1 MRGSCI
7 VDSHDEVVTI
17 VTIPVPNPVLS
28 LSEERQLKQR
38 IKELIRY
45 RKNGVAN
52 AEDCSEFDMLRQDQE
67 RMKENRKLPDSDS
80 Q

>member
-1 MRGSCI
+1 MRDSCI

-17 VTIPVPNPVLS
+17 QPVPNPVLS

-52 AEDCSEFDMLRQDQE
+52 AEGT
-67 RMKENRKLPDSDS
+67 DSGLQAQALS
-80 Q
+80 TL

>member
-1 MRGSCI
+1 M
-7 VDSHDEVVTI
+7 DSHDEVVTI

-52 AEDCSEFDMLRQDQE
+52 AEGT
-67 RMKENRKLPDSDS
+67 DSGLQAQALS
-80 Q
+80 TL

>member
-1 MRGSCI
+1 M
-7 VDSHDEVVTI
+7 DSHDEVVTT

-52 AEDCSEFDMLRQDQE
+52 AEGT
-67 RMKENRKLPDSDS
+67 DSGLQAQALS
-80 Q
+80 TL

>member
-38 IKELIRY
+38 IKELTRY

-52 AEDCSEFDMLRQDQE
+52 AEGR
-67 RMKENRKLPDSDS
+67 DSGLQAQALS
-80 Q
+80 TL

>member
-1 MRGSCI
+1 M
-7 VDSHDEVVTI
+7 DSHDEVVTI
-17 VTIPVPNPVLS
+17 QPVPNPVLS

-52 AEDCSEFDMLRQDQE
+52 AEGR
-67 RMKENRKLPDSDS
+67 DSGL
-80 Q
+80 